1 MCSCASSWRTIEFLP
16 SSVLQNNARWGLI
29 CPGPLPSRP
38 ADSRAPLQAHSSV
51 ARQSLERQLLEAM
64 TCSPH
69 QILAGTWQPRQAAQ
83 CQQAGLGC
91 VHMLLG
97 RAGD

>member
-16 SSVLQNNARWGLI
+16 SSVLQNSVRWGLI

-51 ARQSLERQLLEAM
+51 AQHAPRRQLFAAK

-69 QILAGTWQPRQAAQ
+69 QTPAGNWQ
-83 CQQAGLGC
+83 L
-91 VHMLLG
+91 
-97 RAGD
+97 